1 MTPEETAVAIAKL
14 EKEIGSLKHRMND
27 VEQIVEAV
35 HGLALEMARQT
46 EEIKHMNETIRK
58 LNQDVAELKA
68 KPASRW
74 ERVIETFIGAI
85 AGAAAALFLK

>member
-1 MTPEETAVAIAKL
+1 MTPEDTAVAIAKL
-14 EKEIGSLKHRMND
+14 EREMSSAKHRLDD
-27 VEQIVEAV
+27 VEQIVQAV
-35 HGLALEMARQT
+35 HGLALEMAAQT
-46 EEIKHMNETIRK
+46 TEIRHMNESLAEVK
-58 LNQDVAELKA
+58 GDVAELKA

>member
-1 MTPEETAVAIAKL
+1 MTPEETAAIIARL
-14 EKEIGSLKHRMND
+14 QSENQSMQRRLNN
-27 VEQIVEAV
+27 VEQIVQAV
-35 HGLALEMARQT
+35 HGLASEMAAQT
-46 EEIKHMNETIRK
+46 TEIRHMNESLAEVK
-58 LNQDVAELKA
+58 GDVAELKA